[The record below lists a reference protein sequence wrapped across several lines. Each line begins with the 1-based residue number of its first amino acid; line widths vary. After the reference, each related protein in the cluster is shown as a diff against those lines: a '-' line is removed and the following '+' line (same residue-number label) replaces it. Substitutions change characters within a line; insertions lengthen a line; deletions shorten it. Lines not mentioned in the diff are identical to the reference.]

1 MISAEDFWQW
11 FDENKER
18 YYSLENLFNHDLYRE
33 LQVKVREYHPEL
45 SFQIGGVED
54 DPIRQLT
61 ISANGKIENFE
72 KVEELVCQ
80 APIFDKWKIIAFKPA
95 DGFDIKIRIGEIEF
109 DPKKL
114 KYVPIELMEY
124 PDVGAIRVYMPEY
137 QEEQRDLF
145 QIGISAL
152 LEACLGEKCAALQIN
167 YIDVKSEPQTD
178 QEIQMVD
185 EFVHLEKYLEYRQN
199 QIKYN

>member
-1 MISAEDFWQW
+1 MTTAEDFWQW

-18 YYSLENLFNHDLYRE
+18 FYSLENLFDHDLYKELRE
-33 LQVKVREYHPEL
+33 KVRQFHPEL
-45 SFQIGGVED
+45 SFQIGGIEED
-54 DPIRQLT
+54 PVRQLT
-61 ISANGKIENFE
+61 ISANGKIENFD

-80 APIFDKWKIIAFKPA
+80 APIFENWKVIAFKPA
-95 DGFDIKIRIGEIEF
+95 DGFDIKIRIGNIEF
-109 DPKKL
+109 DPKRL
-114 KYVPIELMEY
+114 TYVPIELLQY

-145 QIGISAL
+145 QIGIGAL

-167 YIDVKSEPQTD
+167 YIDVKAEPITVK
-178 QEIQMVD
+178 EMEMAD
-185 EFVHLEKYLEYRQN
+185 EFIHLEKYLEYRKN

>member
-1 MISAEDFWQW
+1 MKNTLISYFFITKFRFMFTAEDFWQW

-18 YYSLENLFNHDLYRE
+18 FYSLENLFDHDLYRE
-33 LQVKVREYHPEL
+33 LREKVREFHSEL
-45 SFQIGGVED
+45 SFQIGGIED

-80 APIFDKWKIIAFKPA
+80 APIFENWKVIAFKPA
-95 DGFDIKIRIGEIEF
+95 DGFDIKIRIGNIEF
-109 DPKKL
+109 D
-114 KYVPIELMEY
+114 
-124 PDVGAIRVYMPEY
+124 
-137 QEEQRDLF
+137 Q
-145 QIGISAL
+145 
-152 LEACLGEKCAALQIN
+152 KCAALQIN
-167 YIDVKSEPQTD
+167 YIDVKAEPMTVK
-178 QEIQMVD
+178 EIQMAD

>member
-1 MISAEDFWQW
+1 MFTAEDFWQW

-18 YYSLENLFNHDLYRE
+18 FYSLENLFDHDLYRE
-33 LQVKVREYHPEL
+33 LREKVREFHPEL

-61 ISANGKIENFE
+61 ISANVKIEKFE

-80 APIFDKWKIIAFKPA
+80 APIFENWKIIAFKPA
-95 DGFDIKIRIGEIEF
+95 DGFDIKIRIGNIEF

-114 KYVPIELMEY
+114 RYVPIELMEY
-124 PDVGAIRVYMPEY
+124 PDVGAIRVYMQEY

-145 QIGISAL
+145 QIGICLLYTSPSPRDATLSRMPSSA
-152 LEACLGEKCAALQIN
+152 
-167 YIDVKSEPQTD
+167 
-178 QEIQMVD
+178 
-185 EFVHLEKYLEYRQN
+185 
-199 QIKYN
+199 